1 MKTLV
6 IVISITLMLTL
17 RRTHSDIQ
25 IDHAWSSAIN
35 EIDHLWHFAMIQLV
49 FHSVMPCVNLNSIAS
64 NRLIMSSEISLIG
77 GGRGSVWHD
86 LDGCAS
92 ISRGEAL
99 LNFCLLTNFHT

>member
-35 EIDHLWHFAMIQLV
+35 EIDHLWHFAIDSAGVSFRYALCESQ
-49 FHSVMPCVNLNSIAS
+49 FHCFKSS
-64 NRLIMSSEISLIG
+64 NHVIRDIPNWWRSRQSL
-77 GGRGSVWHD
+77 
-86 LDGCAS
+86 A
-92 ISRGEAL
+92 
-99 LNFCLLTNFHT
+99 